1 MTINK
6 IKFPVIGLTLMLGG
20 VALAGGQSATHDH
33 MDMADRDHSM
43 NMHDHM
49 DTNDHHM
56 DHSMDAMDHAHHV
69 KHSMDGMHGMSA
81 EEHAAHL
88 AAMKNRDFKVSMQ
101 NYTVPDVELIDE
113 SGTPVAL
120 RTLLSGD
127 KPVAVTFIFTTCTTI
142 CPVITATFAQ
152 MRKELGSE
160 ADRIKLVS
168 ITIDPEHDTPSVLA
182 QYAKRFDA
190 TKGWQFL
197 TGSPADVER
206 VLRTFDAWT
215 GSKTNHRAITLMRRK
230 GASEWVRVDGLASAT
245 ALAEE
250 ARTVIR

>member
-1 MTINK
+1 MNANIPK
-6 IKFPVIGLTLMLGG
+6 SWLVAPVLLFAG
-20 VALAGGQSATHDH
+20 VALAWGQSATHDH
-33 MDMADRDHSM
+33 MADGDHSM
-43 NMHDHM
+43 HEHM
-49 DTNDHHM
+49 DTNDHN
-56 DHSMDAMDHAHHV
+56 MDAMGHAHHGE
-69 KHSMDGMHGMSA
+69 HSMHGMPGMSA

-88 AAMKNRDFKVSMQ
+88 AAMKNKDFKVSTQ
-101 NYTVPDVELIDE
+101 NYAVPDVELIDE

-127 KPVAVTFIFTTCTTI
+127 QPVAVNFIFTTCTTI

-250 ARTVIR
+250 VRTVIR

>member
-6 IKFPVIGLTLMLGG
+6 IKFPLIGLTLMLGG
-20 VALAGGQSATHDH
+20 VALAWGQSATH
-33 MDMADRDHSM
+33 
-43 NMHDHM
+43 HDHM
-49 DTNDHHM
+49 NSNDHN
-56 DHSMDAMDHAHHV
+56 MDAMDHAHHGE
-69 KHSMDGMHGMSA
+69 HSMDGMPGMPGMSA

-88 AAMKNRDFKVSMQ
+88 AAMKKRDFKVSMQ
-101 NYTVPDVELIDE
+101 NYTVPDVQLIDE

-127 KPVAVTFIFTTCTTI
+127 QPVAVTFIFTTCTTI

-152 MRKELGSE
+152 MRKELGSD

-182 QYAKRFDA
+182 EYAKRFDA

-197 TGSPADVER
+197 TGSPADVEH

-245 ALAEE
+245 ALADE
-250 ARTVIR
+250 ARTVIQ

>member
-1 MTINK
+1 MNVNK
-6 IKFPVIGLTLMLGG
+6 PKSWLLVPALLFAG
-20 VALAGGQSATHDH
+20 VALAGQSEMHDH
-33 MDMADRDHSM
+33 MADGDHSM
-43 NMHDHM
+43 NMHEHEHM
-49 DTNDHHM
+49 DANDHNM
-56 DHSMDAMDHAHHV
+56 EAMDHAHHGE
-69 KHSMDGMHGMSA
+69 HSMPGMPGMSA

-88 AAMKNRDFKVSMQ
+88 AAMKNRDFKVSKQ
-101 NYTVPDVELIDE
+101 NYAVPDVKLIDE

-127 KPVAVTFIFTTCTTI
+127 QPVAVNFIFTTCTTI

-182 QYAKRFDA
+182 EYAQRFDA
-190 TKGWQFL
+190 TTGWQFL
-197 TGSPADVER
+197 TGNPTDVER

-215 GSKTNHRAITLMRRK
+215 GSKTNHRAITLLRRQ
-230 GASEWVRVDGLASAT
+230 GANEWVRVDGLASASV
-245 ALAEE
+245 LAEQ
-250 ARTVIR
+250 ARTVIQ

>member
-6 IKFPVIGLTLMLGG
+6 IGFPVIGLTLMLGG
-20 VALAGGQSATHDH
+20 VALAWGQSD
-33 MDMADRDHSM
+33 
-43 NMHDHM
+43 MHDQM
-49 DTNDHHM
+49 GTNDHKM
-56 DHSMDAMDHAHHV
+56 DHSMDAMDHAQHGE
-69 KHSMDGMHGMSA
+69 HSMHGMHDMPGMSA
-81 EEHAAHL
+81 EEHAAHR

-113 SGTPVAL
+113 TGTPVAL

-127 KPVAVTFIFTTCTTI
+127 QPVAVTFIFTTCTTI

-152 MRKELGSE
+152 MRKELGPE

-182 QYAKRFDA
+182 EYAKRFDV

-197 TGSPADVER
+197 TGNPADVEH

-230 GASEWVRVDGLASAT
+230 GASEWVRVDGLASAS

-250 ARTVIR
+250 ARTVIQ